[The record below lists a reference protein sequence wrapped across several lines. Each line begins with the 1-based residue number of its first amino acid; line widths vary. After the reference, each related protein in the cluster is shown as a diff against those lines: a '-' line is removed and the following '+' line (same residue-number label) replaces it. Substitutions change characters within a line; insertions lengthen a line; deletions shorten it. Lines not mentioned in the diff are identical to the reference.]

1 MLDNLEG
8 KMRDIQTYMEEL
20 KNNRPAKALSG
31 SSATKNPAEDLDAFE
46 QSLEQE
52 KIRLEEDG
60 QTDIIK
66 VRREIEVIKEALLK
80 YSR

>member
-31 SSATKNPAEDLDAFE
+31 SSTTKNPAEDLDAFE
-46 QSLEQE
+46 
-52 KIRLEEDG
+52 
-60 QTDIIK
+60 
-66 VRREIEVIKEALLK
+66 
-80 YSR
+80 